1 MKMMAKPAKT
11 AEELIQRSITRLK
24 KSTKQGFRYTH
35 LDNATSNNQLRE
47 YISKRIPLYV
57 IFVDLVD
64 STKMSQKIPPSQ
76 LGDVIRSFSQEST
89 IIIENYNG
97 HILKF
102 VGDAVVAYFIPKNGS
117 KKIAND
123 VIKCAQTI
131 IDAAKMSANTI
142 LEENHLP
149 PLHLHIGIDFGLCSV
164 LLYGTDK
171 KKSHIDLI
179 GNTINMAAKMQAAAE
194 VDEIIIGKKIHEK
207 LEDQRDWKKII
218 DKNIWKYDYA
228 VFSKLNN
235 DRKSL
240 FENRIRVDHG

>member
-1 MKMMAKPAKT
+1 MVLRNMKTK
-11 AEELIQRSITRLK
+11 EELIQNSITRLR
-24 KSTKQGFRYTH
+24 KSIKQGFQYSH
-35 LDNATSNNQLRE
+35 LNNATSNKHLRE
-47 YISKRIPLYV
+47 YVSKRIPLYV

-64 STKMSQKIPPSQ
+64 STKMSQKILPSQ

-89 IIIENYNG
+89 VIIEKYNG

-102 VGDAVVAYFIPKNGS
+102 VGDAVVAYFIPKNDS

-131 IDAAKMSANTI
+131 IDVTKMSANPI

-179 GNTINMAAKMQAAAE
+179 GNTINMAAKMQAAAD

-218 DKNIWKYDYA
+218 DKNIWKYDYE
-228 VFSKLNN
+228 VFSNLNN

-240 FENRIRVDHG
+240 FENRDRVDHG

>member
-1 MKMMAKPAKT
+1 MMAKLPKT
-11 AEELIQRSITRLK
+11 TEELIHSSIVRLK
-24 KSTKQGFRYTH
+24 DYTTKGFQYTR

-47 YISKRIPLYV
+47 YISKRIPMYV
-57 IFVDLVD
+57 IFVDLVG
-64 STKMSQKIPPSQ
+64 STQMSQKIPPSL

-89 IIIENYNG
+89 IIIEKYNG

-102 VGDAVVAYFIPKNGS
+102 VGDAIVAYFIPKNNS

-131 IDAAKMSANTI
+131 VDVTKMSANPI

-149 PLHLHIGIDFGLCSV
+149 QLHLHMGMDFGLCSV

-171 KKSHIDLI
+171 KKSHVDLI
-179 GNTINMAAKMQAAAE
+179 GNTINMAAKMQAVAG
-194 VDEIIIGKKIHEK
+194 VDEIVIGKNVYTK
-207 LEDQRDWKKII
+207 LRDQRYWRKITDKK
-218 DKNIWKYDYA
+218 IWKYDYA

-235 DRKSL
+235 GRKSL
-240 FENRIRVDHG
+240 FENRARVDHG